1 MFSMQAVKAL
11 ISFIVTGIQSEYLD
25 EGKYDIFDQHCI
37 AYLFVS
43 VAIKVRKLIVKKSS
57 KYFSG
62 CESRLGMCFGPTAS
76 PNGKGGRGKVS
87 SGLISNQGSSSLSD
101 SVSSELDSKFG
112 GSDSESSGSIGSKG
126 SRSGNKGAGLVLLVD
141 LVLTGVE
148 VFGLSLFFGRLIH
161 LRFFFETSVVDSTSE
176 NGT

>member
-1 MFSMQAVKAL
+1 M
-11 ISFIVTGIQSEYLD
+11 TGIQSEYLD
-25 EGKYDIFDQHCI
+25 EGEYAVFDKHCV

-112 GSDSESSGSIGSKG
+112 GSGSESKSGQ
-126 SRSGNKGAGLVLLVD
+126 VQ
-141 LVLTGVE
+141 
-148 VFGLSLFFGRLIH
+148 
-161 LRFFFETSVVDSTSE
+161 
-176 NGT
+176 